1 MHFEDK
7 DGRFSLQ
14 DHQRRAVFKSCP
26 WKGLSHRS
34 VDGIPRS
41 GEETSDD
48 QDYWRHDHLGGSDL
62 FSRNARRKQS
72 LDWRQT
78 TFKEKIV
85 VENISVFSQ
94 DFESKTDSMSEQL
107 DIFLYS
113 TLTMT
118 EWILLTLLLVYVIFK
133 TEFILTE
140 PNNRLEVLSEKV
152 ILRNN
157 SEAWMQI
164 FNDICH
170 AEMFEYRAWD
180 VFASTSTSSSL
191 SCRHC

>member
-1 MHFEDK
+1 
-7 DGRFSLQ
+7 
-14 DHQRRAVFKSCP
+14 
-26 WKGLSHRS
+26 
-34 VDGIPRS
+34 
-41 GEETSDD
+41 
-48 QDYWRHDHLGGSDL
+48 
-62 FSRNARRKQS
+62 
-72 LDWRQT
+72 
-78 TFKEKIV
+78 
-85 VENISVFSQ
+85 
-94 DFESKTDSMSEQL
+94 MSEQL